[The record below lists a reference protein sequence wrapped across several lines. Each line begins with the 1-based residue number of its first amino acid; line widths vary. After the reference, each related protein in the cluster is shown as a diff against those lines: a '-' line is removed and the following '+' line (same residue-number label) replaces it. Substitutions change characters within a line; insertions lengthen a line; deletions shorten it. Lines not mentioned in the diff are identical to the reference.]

1 MLFIGFGRF
10 GQVVSQSLLA
20 RGIDVSIIDT
30 DVEMIRAPA
39 RSASRSTTA
48 TARGSTCCAPRAPA
62 SAEAILVCVDK
73 PEAADRIVELV
84 KSEFPLAKVLVRS
97 FDRGHSLALD
107 RGGRRLPDPRDVRVG
122 ADLRRR
128 SRCAS
133 SACPRTRRQ
142 ETVEDIR
149 RRDAER
155 FALET
160 TGGLLAG
167 RDLLHSNVPTPVP
180 FTTPRRRRAAEQP
193 AADGV
198 EKGG

>member
-1 MLFIGFGRF
+1 MSCR
-10 GQVVSQSLLA
+10 
-20 RGIDVSIIDT
+20 
-30 DVEMIRAPA
+30 
-39 RSASRSTTA
+39 
-48 TARGSTCCAPRAPA
+48 PRAPVRRGRSWSVST
-62 SAEAILVCVDK
+62 SATPPTRSSRSSK
-73 PEAADRIVELV
+73 H
-84 KSEFPLAKVLVRS
+84 EFPLAKLLVRS
-97 FDRGHSLALD
+97 FDRAHALKLVEAGVDLQIRETFELALKF
-107 RGGRRLPDPRDVRVG
+107 GGI
-122 ADLRRR
+122 ALRELGVPEDE
-128 SRCAS
+128 A
-133 SACPRTRRQ
+133 A

-180 FTTPRRRRAAEQP
+180 FTTPRRRRAAGQP